1 MAKQKKTK
9 KLTKFDK
16 INEVEK
22 ELEDNSYEAGN
33 RETSQSAQSV
43 SFQKQTFTVMIVS
56 FLLLV
61 IVALWGV
68 YFWGS
73 RNSNDFETK
82 PEETTNSTTVTQVE
96 RSLSG
101 KTLEEDK
108 KDVLQSAQDLLKSS
122 SDTSDGVSMVKKIEA
137 LDEGDVSVVSEDLQ
151 NRIRFQ
157 DDFKIDENLQAT
169 TYQSLMVLAT
179 YISEEDFALVTDNV
193 WEEVYVDQEAGIAF
207 VPVSA
212 FYSQG
217 STFSLEFVYVD
228 GEWKLS
234 PYSFLNAVNMSASIQ
249 ENQAS
254 NNEGVV
260 SSVPTE

>member
-1 MAKQKKTK
+1 MTKQKKTK
-9 KLTKFDK
+9 KPTKLDK

-22 ELEDNSYEAGN
+22 ELEDDSYKTLGKDTAPSEP
-33 RETSQSAQSV
+33 V
-43 SFQKQTFTVMIVS
+43 SFGKQTFTVMVVS
-56 FLLLV
+56 FLLIV
-61 IVALWGV
+61 IIALWGV
-68 YFWGS
+68 YFLGS
-73 RNSNDFETK
+73 HNANKSEAKEETK
-82 PEETTNSTTVTQVE
+82 PTTTSIEQVE

-101 KTLEEDK
+101 KSLEEDK
-108 KDVLQSAQDLLKSS
+108 KDVLKSAQDLLKAS
-122 SDTSDGVSMVKKIEA
+122 SDTTDGTSMVEKIEA
-137 LDEGDVSVVSEDLQ
+137 LDTGDVSVVSEDLE

-179 YISEEDFALVTDNV
+179 YISEEDFAFVSEDV
-193 WEEVYVDQEAGIAF
+193 WEEVYVDQEAGVAF

-217 STFSLEFVYVD
+217 STFSLEFVYID

-249 ENQAS
+249 ENQAA

-260 SSVPTE
+260 PSVPTE